1 MSADTIVGP
10 TKTDKASVQHMRK
23 LSISNWLGQSPSPT
37 KLPDLGAR
45 EISVLEI
52 LWASGSL
59 TSHQVLEQ
67 LEPAALN
74 LSTVQ
79 STLERLHRKQLLE
92 RSKVGRAYVYSAA
105 VTRANIISRLL
116 HEIAENLADGDSA
129 PMVSGFL
136 EYLGKGDNDPS
147 ELQGRESKEPGD
159 RDE

>member
-1 MSADTIVGP
+1 MSADTVAGP
-10 TKTDKASVQHMRK
+10 TKTDKASVQQMRK
-23 LSISNWLGQSPSPT
+23 ISLSHWLGLSPSQT

-45 EISVLEI
+45 EMSVLEI

-92 RSKVGRAYVYSAA
+92 RTKVGRAYVYSAA

-136 EYLGKGDNDPS
+136 EYLGEDNGETNP
-147 ELQGRESKEPGD
+147 LQDLDTKPPGND
-159 RDE
+159 DE